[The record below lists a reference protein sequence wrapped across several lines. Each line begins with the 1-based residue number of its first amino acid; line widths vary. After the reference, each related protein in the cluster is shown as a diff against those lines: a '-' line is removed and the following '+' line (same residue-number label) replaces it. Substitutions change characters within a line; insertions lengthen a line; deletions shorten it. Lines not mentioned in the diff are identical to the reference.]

1 MPAAT
6 SQEQRGAERVVVGR
20 ITGAFGIRGWVKL
33 VSYTDPPEAILD
45 WPVWRMDG
53 TAGAREWRAV
63 EGRRHGKG
71 LVARLE
77 GIADRNGA
85 EALGRPEIWIERRE
99 LPALK
104 RGEYYREDLVG
115 LEVVNLQGTR
125 LGRVDHFL
133 DAPANPLM
141 VVKDGENERWL
152 PLVAGCLQRVDAA
165 AGRLIVDWD
174 ADF

>member
-6 SQEQRGAERVVVGR
+6 DTGGRAAGRVILGR
-20 ITGAFGIRGWVKL
+20 VTGPFGVRGWVKL
-33 VSYTDPPEAILD
+33 VSFTEPPEAILD

-53 TAGAREWRAV
+53 DAGPREWRAV

-77 GIADRNGA
+77 GVADRDA
-85 EALGRPEIWIERRE
+85 ARALGRREIFVERRE

-104 RGEYYREDLVG
+104 DGEYYREDLVG
-115 LEVVNLQGTR
+115 LEVVNLQGRR
-125 LGRVDHFL
+125 LGRVLHFL
-133 DAPANPLM
+133 DAPANPVM
-141 VVKDGENERWL
+141 VVGGERERWL
-152 PLVAGCLQRVDAA
+152 PLVPSCLLRVDLAG
-165 AGRLIVDWD
+165 GRLTVDWD